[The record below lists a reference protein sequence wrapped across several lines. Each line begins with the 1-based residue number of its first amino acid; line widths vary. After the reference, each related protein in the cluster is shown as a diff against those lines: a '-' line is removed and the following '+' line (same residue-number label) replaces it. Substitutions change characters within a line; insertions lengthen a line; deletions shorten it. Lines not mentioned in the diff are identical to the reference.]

1 MTVKFEEIVIEFLT
15 TCVEGEGITDPD
27 EVREI
32 VEERKKEY
40 MDCLEKMGKA

>member
-15 TCVEGEGITDPD
+15 AYVEGEGITDPD
-27 EVREI
+27 EVKEI

-40 MDCLEKMGKA
+40 MDCLKKMEKA